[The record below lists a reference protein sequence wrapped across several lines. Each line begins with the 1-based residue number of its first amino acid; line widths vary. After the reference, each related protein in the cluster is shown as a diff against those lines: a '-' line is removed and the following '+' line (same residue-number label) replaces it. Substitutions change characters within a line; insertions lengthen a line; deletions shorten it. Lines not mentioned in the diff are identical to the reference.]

1 MINKLLRAK
10 HWQIFLLVVGIPV
23 IAQIAL
29 GVLVSTPID
38 QDRAIFPFLEIVP
51 ILGFGLMVIFAAWF
65 WAVGTGLQQLI
76 PANLQLKVSRFRL
89 AFFFPIAY
97 GVYLI
102 FFLISTIQL
111 FAATS
116 SPGDVQATINMQ
128 HHLVIIIPFHLIA
141 MFCIFYC
148 MYFVAKTFKTAVLQR
163 KVTFGEY
170 LGTIFAIW
178 FFPIG
183 IWSIQPQ
190 INALVKDT
198 KFRSDLDG
206 MTSILDNEAF

>member
-10 HWQIFLLVVGIPV
+10 HWQIFLLVVGIPI

-29 GVLVSTPID
+29 GVMVSAPID
-38 QDRAIFPFLEIVP
+38 QDRAFFPFLEILP
-51 ILGFGLMVIFAAWF
+51 ILSFGLMAIFAAWF

-76 PANLQLKVSRFRL
+76 PTNLQLKVSRFRL
-89 AFFFPIAY
+89 AFFFPLAY

-102 FFLISTIQL
+102 FFFVNVIRIFAELNPMDDAQPNLDIQQHLI
-111 FAATS
+111 
-116 SPGDVQATINMQ
+116 
-128 HHLVIIIPFHLIA
+128 IIIPLHLIS
-141 MFCIFYC
+141 MFCILYC

-163 KVTFGEY
+163 KVTFLEY

-190 INALVKDT
+190 INDLVKDT
-198 KFRSDLDG
+198 QFRSDSDG